1 MILIY
6 TVGILIAILTTLLVV
21 NIIEKKELE
30 KIKELEYAE
39 KRRENFNRMKQARD
53 TKNNLGDLIKN
64 NTLQLI
70 TGEIIMV
77 EGTEIFGDRLFII
90 KNVEY
95 ELTKSVDLTTKEDK
109 YTLEELKEYDWVI
122 KELYEEAQRLNEEIS
137 KVFNNKYIKRKDGL
151 NG

>member
-6 TVGILIAILTTLLVV
+6 TVGILIAILATLLVV
-21 NIIEKKELE
+21 NKIEKKELE
-30 KIKELEYAE
+30 KITELEYAE
-39 KRRENFNRMKQARD
+39 KRRENFNRTKQARD
-53 TKNNLGDLIKN
+53 TRWQLGCIIENNPLH
-64 NTLQLI
+64 LI
-70 TGEIIMV
+70 TGEIITV
-77 EGTEIFGDRLFII
+77 GGTEVLGDRLFIL

-95 ELTKSVDLTTKEDK
+95 KLTKVIDLTTKEDK

>member
-6 TVGILIAILTTLLVV
+6 TVGILIAILATLLVV
-21 NIIEKKELE
+21 NILEKKELQ
-30 KIKELEYAE
+30 KIQELKYAE

-109 YTLEELKEYDWVI
+109 YTLEELKEYDWTI